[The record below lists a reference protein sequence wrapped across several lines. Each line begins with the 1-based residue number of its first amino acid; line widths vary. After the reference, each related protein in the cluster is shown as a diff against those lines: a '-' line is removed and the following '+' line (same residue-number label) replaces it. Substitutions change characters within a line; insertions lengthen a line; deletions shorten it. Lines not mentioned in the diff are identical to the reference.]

1 MIKQTTCLSDSDWE
15 NLHGNEVY
23 VTMLRHKV
31 KLEIPKKEE
40 SVFDNYDV
48 TDYIKEVPE
57 YLVYYQTENVY
68 GHITMYVYF
77 ESPIDMQNFTHFYNT
92 DIGLKKIKDEK

>member
-48 TDYIKEVPE
+48 TDYNKEFPE
-57 YLVYYQTENVY
+57 
-68 GHITMYVYF
+68 
-77 ESPIDMQNFTHFYNT
+77 
-92 DIGLKKIKDEK
+92 